1 MKMNKNTTN
10 YYYTL
15 EVLHY
20 SVFNALI
27 NTTGGTKIL
36 KITTVNALNTTG

>member
-15 EVLHY
+15 EVFT
-20 SVFNALI
+20 SVFYALI
-27 NTTGGTKIL
+27 NNTGGTKIL
-36 KITTVNALNTTG
+36 KITTANAFNTTG